1 MDNND
6 ERKGEMNM
14 SRFGSEEIY
23 AQRST
28 RTIANDRKNSYNSNV
43 ENSRRVRRPRRD
55 LSIYE
60 GSAVRVMDPE
70 MIPGNVESTNE
81 AQERRRIERHLPMN
95 LPSAIFLGFAIAAVV
110 YLCFGY
116 LKLNN
121 EMLTRT
127 KTVAAQEKQLEAQRE
142 ENINFEAAITKG
154 TDYAYVYDMATNV
167 LGMKMVSGD
176 QVRTFETSNG
186 EYSYQY
192 DEIPQAE
199 K

>member
-1 MDNND
+1 
-6 ERKGEMNM
+6 M